1 MGSGAIT
8 TWERHVRPIKTIVFT
23 CMQGEAYDIRDEGAG
38 CVWNAIVH
46 PINDDFHK
54 ISEEI
59 FFFENWKKLTKS
71 EEIINVA
78 FALILLP

>member
-1 MGSGAIT
+1 
-8 TWERHVRPIKTIVFT
+8 
-23 CMQGEAYDIRDEGAG
+23 MQGEAYDIRDEGAG

-78 FALILLP
+78 FAQPIFDSFHAPVMYSNFFRKN